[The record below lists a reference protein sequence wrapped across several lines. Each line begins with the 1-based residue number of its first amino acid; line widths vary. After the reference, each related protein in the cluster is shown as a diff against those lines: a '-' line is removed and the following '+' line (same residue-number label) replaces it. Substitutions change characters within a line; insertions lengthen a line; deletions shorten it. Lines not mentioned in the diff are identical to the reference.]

1 MSIQLPSIS
10 KRANAVLAEIKG
22 VKSQYGVS
30 QWEETFLI
38 NVAKLS
44 WGSDKQLATLTAIE
58 KKVFGFSEFERIKAE
73 HKGEVFAY
81 ED

>member
-1 MSIQLPSIS
+1 MPVSLPSIS
-10 KRANAVLAEIKG
+10 KRANAILAEIKG
-22 VKSQYGVS
+22 VKAQYGVS
-30 QWEETFLI
+30 QWEETFLN

-44 WGSDKQLATLTAIE
+44 WGSDRQLETLAGIE
-58 KKVFGFSEFERIKAE
+58 KKVFGKSDFERIKAE